1 MCLILCNNFI
11 ICSIFRQNIALLYSN
26 SARLMRLCA
35 QVYGNGTKQAETE
48 NRGEFNQLERLY
60 FNKVTQF
67 YVHIVF
73 VIPWALIHCRVQC
86 STFIS

>member
-1 MCLILCNNFI
+1 MCQNLVNNFI
-11 ICSIFRQNIALLYSN
+11 IYSIFRQNIALLYSN

-35 QVYGNGTKQAETE
+35 QVYGNGTKLAETQ

-73 VIPWALIHCRVQC
+73 FIPWALMHRCVHC
-86 STFIS
+86 SPFIC